1 MIEAERRVRVWDI
14 ATRLFHWSIV
24 LLVAAAYVTWR
35 LNWMD
40 WHVHAGYAVLALVL
54 FRILWGFF
62 GSDTS
67 RFARFLVGPRAVAH
81 HLRHALRRE
90 PDHQVGHNPAGAWMV
105 LLLLVLLLAETLT
118 GLFVNNDVAD
128 EAGRFSRIT
137 PAAVANTISAL
148 HTWLW
153 WALFAAVALHV
164 LAILVY
170 ALGKGQ
176 NLLAPMVTGN
186 KRLPEPI
193 AVPRM
198 AGTLRALGLLGC
210 SVLAAAAL
218 INFL

>member
-1 MIEAERRVRVWDI
+1 MVELERRVRVWDA

-24 LLVAAAYVTWR
+24 LLIVAAYVTTR

-40 WHVHAGYAVLALVL
+40 WHVRAGYAVLTLVL

-67 RFARFLVGPRAVAH
+67 RFARFLVGPRAAIG

-90 PDHQVGHNPAGAWMV
+90 PDHQPGHNPAGAWMV
-105 LLLLVLLLAETLT
+105 VLLLALLLAETLT
-118 GLFVNNDVAD
+118 GLFINNDIAD
-128 EAGRFSRIT
+128 ENGRFSNVT
-137 PAAVANTISAL
+137 PAAVANAITAL
-148 HTWLW
+148 HSWIW
-153 WALFAAVALHV
+153 QALLAAVALHV

-176 NLLAPMVTGN
+176 NLIAPMVTGN
-186 KRLPEPI
+186 KRLPQSVAAPQ
-193 AVPRM
+193 M